1 MAPIRWDLGG
11 KTGPDLLGRNTIDT
25 AKNRPELHK
34 KAHLKW
40 DRTHGTRVEADLEGS
55 VSLPGG
61 AVLQPGYALRVGIM
75 VEKAYASAIPLYS
88 AEGATWR

>member
-1 MAPIRWDLGG
+1 MRGEKLA
-11 KTGPDLLGRNTIDT
+11 TEMFVSIDT